1 MGDVSVH
8 AQLIKKK
15 ISTWSLLYHI
25 NATFVFE
32 SIAFRW
38 TNSYILIIW
47 YVPCYCVEEIV
58 SEISPLNL
66 VACKLKLT
74 ALCTFKW
81 VVGQTVFRQVIVNIA
96 TCQII
101 CVITI
106 VSCVLQ
112 TSVLI
117 LSYAKCSI
125 LRGCAN
131 LALRRITVW
140 KTTLRAF
147 SCIEWPAVPT
157 HTKWRHLCCA
167 TFSIESQ
174 AKLL

>member
-1 MGDVSVH
+1 MF
-8 AQLIKKK
+8 
-15 ISTWSLLYHI
+15 YYI

-32 SIAFRW
+32 SIAFRRA
-38 TNSYILIIW
+38 NSYIKIIW
-47 YVPCYCVEEIV
+47 YVPCYCVEEII

-74 ALCTFKW
+74 ALRTFKW
-81 VVGQTVFRQVIVNIA
+81 IVGQTIFRQVIVNIA

-101 CVITI
+101 CVVTI

-112 TSVLI
+112 TIVLI
-117 LSYAKCSI
+117 LSYAKSSI

-131 LALRRITVW
+131 LALGRITVW

-147 SCIEWPAVPT
+147 SCIHWPAVST

-174 AKLL
+174 AELLQ